1 MYPARKAS
9 NRHRSLSGLFLVA
22 VGVASLAVLSPTAV
36 QAANISSH
44 LEFPWAAS
52 QSWSFYGPYNFG
64 DVGSAPWNSLDFSG
78 GDGRVLAARS
88 GTWSYIADRL
98 IGDQDVSDPFETLP
112 SVGSCSPS
120 LIRYFQEL
128 LERHRA
134 GDELPAYADARRL
147 IKQSIRQGCGNPG
160 VPTVLGPEQIGTL
173 RAGLGRCT

>member
-1 MYPARKAS
+1 VVRRPYWDRRPLLALVRFQEGHGHPQGARKCVDHHLGWS
-9 NRHRSLSGLFLVA
+9 GQDVTNRNSADDQYSRLRVLLWLHVFRHGPWTSV
-22 VGVASLAVLSPTAV
+22 VTYSLAVLKPNRSV
-36 QAANISSH
+36 Q
-44 LEFPWAAS
+44 
-52 QSWSFYGPYNFG
+52 
-64 DVGSAPWNSLDFSG
+64 
-78 GDGRVLAARS
+78 
-88 GTWSYIADRL
+88 L

-160 VPTVLGPEQIGTL
+160 VPTVLGPEQVGTL
-173 RAGLGRCT
+173 RAGLGRCTRTRHQDA